1 MLVVLGGRDVVWVPR
16 AGGFWFTPGVRGK
29 RCERGG
35 ERIQGVGERSGYR
48 VGVRG
53 LPTCRFVGKLAGGG
67 FRGRGLAALGGG
79 GAPPLLLS

>member
-1 MLVVLGGRDVVWVPR
+1 MVYP
-16 AGGFWFTPGVRGK
+16 RGK
-29 RCERGG
+29 GEEMRAGG